1 MKHLAR
7 RAVGLGRQWNDAPIK
22 RALSVFSCVF
32 LLCTTG
38 SISGCSN
45 DYDDSTAEK
54 IHALAQ
60 QKKNDEIVSLCDQE
74 LKTHPDNA
82 YLFASRG
89 VAQLRMSKADLA
101 KADLQK
107 AIALNYKV
115 AWYHRELGNVYVE
128 QRDFKDAMSAYETS
142 LRLNSGSVNA
152 AKVLVYRAA
161 AYMSQ
166 NEPIKAVADTTEAIK
181 REPNQPYAYVERA
194 NAYYVLYEYE
204 RGLADANK
212 AIELG
217 DKSQRAYLA
226 RLKQYLGLGDYA
238 KARTDAQALLNLD
251 KNDWQATEYMLA
263 IDLCTGDT
271 AGAIEMADHLIELYP
286 ESALGYVAKASCL
299 FFLGDFE
306 KASKLADKA
315 LAVQPESQRALQI
328 SALLAAKAHDSKRV
342 YQLQGKAESLEPSRA
357 MVARNMALALLFLGS
372 YQEAIAQCNA
382 IILRDAEKM
391 KQANIGLV
399 AKSPTMYRV
408 RSEAHRRLKMLDE
421 AEADMKKALEQGYL
435 KSSVLELY
443 LKVL

>member
-1 MKHLAR
+1 MKHRAR
-7 RAVGLGRQWNDAPIK
+7 RAVGLGSQLNDAPIK

-45 DYDDSTAEK
+45 NYDDSTAEK

-60 QKKNDEIVSLCDQE
+60 QKKNGEIVSLCDQE

-82 YLFASRG
+82 SLIASRG
-89 VAQLRMSKADLA
+89 VAQLRMSKTDLA

-107 AIALNYKV
+107 AIALNDKV
-115 AWYHRELGNVYVE
+115 AWYHRELGNVYAE
-128 QRDFKDAMSAYETS
+128 QRDFNDAMAAYETS
-142 LRLNSGSVNA
+142 LRLDSGNVNA
-152 AKVLVYRAA
+152 AKVLLYRAVA
-161 AYMSQ
+161 HMWQ

-194 NAYYVLYEYE
+194 NAYYELYEYE

-217 DKSQRAYLA
+217 DKSQRAYSA
-226 RLKQYLGLGDYA
+226 RLKHYLGLGDYA
-238 KARTDAQALLNLD
+238 KARIDVQSLLNLD
-251 KNDWQATEYMLA
+251 KNDWQAIEYLSA
-263 IDLCTGDT
+263 IELCTGDT
-271 AGAIEMADHLIELYP
+271 AGAMKLADQLIERYP
-286 ESALGYVAKASCL
+286 DAALGYVDKASCL
-299 FFLGDFE
+299 FSLGDFK
-306 KASKLADKA
+306 KASQLADKA
-315 LAVQPESQRALQI
+315 LAVQSDSQRALQLR
-328 SALLAAKAHDSKRV
+328 ALLAAKAHDSKRV

-357 MVARNMALALLFLGS
+357 MVARNMTVALLFLGS
-372 YQEAIAQCNA
+372 YQEAIARCTTL
-382 IILRDAEKM
+382 ILRDADNM

-399 AKSPTMYRV
+399 AKSPSMYRV